1 MIIKKEA
8 LFILIP
14 LFFMYSAM
22 AVVQGINLGEQNK
35 TLNQSIIEKNS
46 LFDILVTIPQD
57 YQTVEAGKE
66 LLTSIKLINL
76 GSSGRIDVILNIEI
90 KDSAGN
96 MLLTKKETVAVET
109 QANFVRTFTLPSD
122 AKLGKYSIHVKLIY
136 ADGKEAAAESSFEI
150 VKKSTAISRMAYF
163 ILGGIIILG
172 GLIYMGIKAK
182 ALIKKLK
189 MKGQIRCIVK
199 NKLKVR

>member
-1 MIIKKEA
+1 MKMKIKKEII
-8 LFILIP
+8 FILIS
-14 LFFMYSAM
+14 LFLLYSVGAEN
-22 AVVQGINLGEQNK
+22 INLGEQNK
-35 TLNQSIIEKNS
+35 TTNSSIIEKNS

-76 GSSGRIDVILNIEI
+76 GSSGRIDVILNFEI

-96 MLLTKKETVAVET
+96 LLLTKKETVAVET
-109 QANFVRTFTLPSD
+109 QANFIRTFTLPSD
-122 AKLGKYSIHVKLIY
+122 AKLGKYSVHVTLIY

-163 ILGGIIILG
+163 ILGGIIVLG
-172 GLIYMGIKAK
+172 GLIYLGIKSK
-182 ALIKKLK
+182 AIIERFK
-189 MKGQIRCIVK
+189 MRGQIRSIVSK
-199 NKLKVR
+199 RMNI

>member
-1 MIIKKEA
+1 MIIKKEV
-8 LFILIP
+8 LLILIP
-14 LFFMYSAM
+14 LFLLYSAGAENM
-22 AVVQGINLGEQNK
+22 NLGVQNK
-35 TLNQSIIEKNS
+35 TLDRVTIEKNS
-46 LFDILVTIPQD
+46 LFDIFITIPQD
-57 YQTVEAGKE
+57 YQAVEAGKE

-96 MLLTKKETVAVET
+96 LLLTKKETVAVET
-109 QANFVRTFTLPSD
+109 QANFVRTFTIPSD
-122 AKLGKYSIHVKLIY
+122 AKLGKYSIHVKLVY

-163 ILGGIIILG
+163 ILGGIIALG
-172 GLIYMGIKAK
+172 GLIYMGMKSK
-182 ALIKKLK
+182 TLIEKLK

-199 NKLKVR
+199 KKLG